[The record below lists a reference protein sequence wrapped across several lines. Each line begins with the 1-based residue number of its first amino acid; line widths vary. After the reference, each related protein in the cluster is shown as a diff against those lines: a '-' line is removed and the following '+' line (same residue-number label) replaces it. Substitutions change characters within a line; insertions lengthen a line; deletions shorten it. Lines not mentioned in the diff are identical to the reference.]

1 MKRMLATGILT
12 LGFISPGVHAHGG
25 DDTKKPKSTA
35 SSGSE
40 TDFGR
45 PGDPKRVTRT
55 VRMDMHDSMRYS
67 VDRIKVRQGETI
79 RFVMRNTGK
88 VMHEMVLG
96 TPREIAEHAELMRK
110 FPGME
115 HDEEY
120 QLHVKPGTTGEMI
133 WQFTKAGEFAFAC
146 LVPGH
151 YEAGMAGNVVVL
163 ERARES
169 GRKVVR
175 REVAGGGG

>member
-1 MKRMLATGILT
+1 MKRLLAIGLLT
-12 LGFISPGVHAHGG
+12 LGFISLGAHAHG
-25 DDTKKPKSTA
+25 DDPTNKPKSGA
-35 SSGSE
+35 SSPSE

-67 VDRIKVRQGETI
+67 VDRITVRQGETI
-79 RFVMRNTGK
+79 RFVMRNTGN

-96 TPREIAEHAELMRK
+96 TPREIADHSELMRK

-120 QLHVKPGTTGEMI
+120 QLHVKPGATGELI

-151 YEAGMAGNVVVL
+151 YEAGMTGNVVVL
-163 ERARES
+163 DRTRQSE
-169 GRKVVR
+169 RKVVR
-175 REVAGGGG
+175 REGAGGGG